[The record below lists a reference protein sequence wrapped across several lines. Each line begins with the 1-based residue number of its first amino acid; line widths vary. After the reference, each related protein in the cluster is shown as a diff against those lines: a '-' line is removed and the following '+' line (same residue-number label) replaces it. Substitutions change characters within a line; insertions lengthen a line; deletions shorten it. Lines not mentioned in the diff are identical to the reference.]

1 MNLKKARYKLG
12 LSLRDVGRATGLCY
26 TTIGKAENNKHDA
39 GYSKIVKL
47 QKFYETELEKLNNKE
62 PIKDED

>member
-12 LSLRDVGRATGLCY
+12 LSLRDVGKATGLCY

-39 GYSKIVKL
+39 GYSKIAKL
-47 QKFYETELEKLNNKE
+47 QKFYAAELEKLNNKE
-62 PIKDED
+62 ATEDEV

>member
-39 GYSKIVKL
+39 GYSKILKL
-47 QKFYETELEKLNNKE
+47 QKFYAAELAKLNKKE
-62 PIKDED
+62 LVTDED